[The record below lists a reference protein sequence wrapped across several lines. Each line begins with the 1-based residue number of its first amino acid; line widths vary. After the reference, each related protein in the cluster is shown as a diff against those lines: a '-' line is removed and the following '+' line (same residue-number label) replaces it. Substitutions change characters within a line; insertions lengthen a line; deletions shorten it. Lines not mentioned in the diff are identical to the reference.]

1 MARSPKFEPLYA
13 AFQTFLDRCIVGDHS
28 LLWPESEAWTP
39 ANVADVR
46 ARMVDTPMAGG
57 ELSFEQK
64 LQQQMRGAGSQL
76 WRIVCDLYYVYFLPS
91 SFIKVETRLE
101 SIQWAAQQGGLTPPA
116 RDAEIW
122 AAQQKGFTRTSLK
135 YHYKYAQFWL
145 LLLFAERAK
154 AAADRAA
161 LVHDL
166 ERMQPLL
173 DEILE
178 AIPNK
183 SDRAY
188 DMRHAILYLA
198 FPDHYEPIISSRD
211 KSRIIETY
219 YEPLLGGKPPEDPD
233 VALRAIREKL
243 QSTYGPGRQ
252 FDFYDEDL
260 RDEWRSP
267 TESTVGP
274 GGDEP
279 GGQPVPPLVVKPT
292 PAGDPDARAV
302 LDTLKRTRNVILYG
316 PPGTGKTYLAKRAA
330 EALVAPQTQAPISPE
345 AAMQKAIEGLTLHE
359 ILALGMYR
367 AGPQRH
373 YSVAQINALEI
384 VSLRLPSSR
393 VGYPR
398 NTIWSVLLTHTDPG
412 SDTVKTA
419 ARHEPYLFDKDE
431 RSRWFLTSVGRDYVE
446 QNLAPE
452 LGILGATSQQV
463 ATPSDYVQWATFH
476 QSYSYEDFVE
486 GLRPLRAEETL
497 GGVAYDVVPGVF
509 RRICERAAKDPH
521 NRYVLVIDE
530 INRGNIAKILG
541 ELITLLEDDKRA
553 GEANAVAV
561 TLPYSQEEF
570 SVPGNL
576 YIIGTMNST
585 DRSIALLDTALRR
598 RFAFIELM
606 PKPELLDGTAV
617 ESAEDTVGLGSL
629 LRALNGW
636 LRRQLDRDHQVGHSY
651 LLKVAAAPPEER
663 PDLLAFVW
671 SCQIL
676 PLLQEYFYSQPD
688 KLAEVLSPMRAEVED
703 DPESDGAGGVD
714 AGRVTGEDLMA
725 ALARLA
731 REAAS

>member
-1 MARSPKFEPLYA
+1 MARSPKYEPLYA
-13 AFQTFLDRCIVGDHS
+13 AFQTFLERCIVGDRS

-46 ARMVDTPMAGG
+46 ARMVDTPMAGA

-64 LQQQMRGAGSQL
+64 LQQQMRGAGPQL

-101 SIQWAAQQGGLTPPA
+101 SIQLAAQQGGLTPPA

-161 LVHDL
+161 LVHDR

-198 FPDHYEPIISSRD
+198 FPDHYERIISSRD

-219 YEPLLGGKPPEDPD
+219 YARILGGEPPEDPD
-233 VALRAIREKL
+233 VALLAIRERL
-243 QSTYGPGRQ
+243 QSTHEPGRQ
-252 FDFYDEDL
+252 LDFYDKDL
-260 RDEWRSP
+260 RDEWRSL
-267 TESTVGP
+267 TDSAVGP
-274 GGDEP
+274 GDDEP
-279 GGQPVPPLVVKPT
+279 GPGPAPPE
-292 PAGDPDARAV
+292 DADVRAI

-345 AAMQKAIEGLTLHE
+345 AAMQKAI
-359 ILALGMYR
+359 
-367 AGPQRH
+367 
-373 YSVAQINALEI
+373 
-384 VSLRLPSSR
+384 
-393 VGYPR
+393 
-398 NTIWSVLLTHTDPG
+398 
-412 SDTVKTA
+412 
-419 ARHEPYLFDKDE
+419 
-431 RSRWFLTSVGRDYVE
+431 
-446 QNLAPE
+446 
-452 LGILGATSQQV
+452 
-463 ATPSDYVQWATFH
+463 DYVQWATFH

-509 RRICERAAKDPH
+509 RRICERAAKDPRS
-521 NRYVLVIDE
+521 RYVLVIDE

-553 GEANAVAV
+553 GGANALAV
-561 TLPYSQEEF
+561 TLPYSQDLF

-606 PKPELLDGTAV
+606 PRPELLDGTTV
-617 ESAEDTVGLGSL
+617 ESAEDTVPLGDL

-688 KLAEVLSPMRAEVED
+688 KLAELLSPMRAEVED

-714 AGRVTGEDLMA
+714 AGRLTGEDLMA

-731 REAAS
+731 RWGSELSKSERTMCSGGV